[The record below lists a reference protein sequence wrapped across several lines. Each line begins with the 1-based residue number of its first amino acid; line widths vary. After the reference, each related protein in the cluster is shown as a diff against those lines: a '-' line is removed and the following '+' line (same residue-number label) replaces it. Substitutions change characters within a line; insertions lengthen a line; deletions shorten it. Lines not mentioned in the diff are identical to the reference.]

1 MAEREITVRGETR
14 PAGREEVRAPENYI
28 RPAVDIF
35 ETEENLTLVADM
47 PGVNKE
53 RLDVNMERGVLT
65 IKGRIAAEPRG
76 EPLFREFSLAD
87 YYRQF
92 ELPNEI
98 DSEKT
103 EAEFKNGVLTLTM
116 PKSEA
121 ARPKRIEIR
130 H

>member
-1 MAEREITVRGETR
+1 
-14 PAGREEVRAPENYI
+14 
-28 RPAVDIF
+28 
-35 ETEENLTLVADM
+35 
-47 PGVNKE
+47 
-53 RLDVNMERGVLT
+53 MERGVLT
-65 IKGRIAAEPRG
+65 ILGRIAIEPRG

>member
-1 MAEREITVRGETR
+1 MAQRDITVRGESR

-65 IKGRIAAEPRG
+65 IQGRIAAELRG

-121 ARPKRIEIR
+121 AKPKRIEIR